1 MESHPENEGN
11 VGYAQES
18 LDLPSSADG
27 PTSYPSALPRQITGT
42 TNTSTARSLAASRRS
57 RWGCNTCRKRKVKC
71 DEGRP
76 ICGHCIRL
84 NLVCDYVPSTPG
96 PREFTPR
103 RQQKSRRESGP
114 AQQRSSPIQR
124 VSPSRGLSSPW
135 ANSQEQ
141 PSPAVGI
148 PCGVN
153 TSRAESV
160 VFDTAV
166 PTSIMPN
173 INSDKQVIDPF
184 MQLSGPDAWELELLG
199 EDSLWANLP
208 IFANFMSVQ
217 GSEPYEYVFLCV
229 LR

>member
-1 MESHPENEGN
+1 
-11 VGYAQES
+11 V
-18 LDLPSSADG
+18 PSSANC
-27 PTSYPSALPRQITGT
+27 PTSYPSASPRQITGA
-42 TNTSTARSLAASRRS
+42 TNTSTSRSLAASKRS

-84 NLVCDYVPSTPG
+84 NLVCDYDPSAAG
-96 PREFTPR
+96 PREYTPR
-103 RQQKSRRESGP
+103 RQQKPRRESGP

-124 VSPSRGLSSPW
+124 VSPSGGFSSPW
-135 ANSQEQ
+135 ANNREQLSQ
-141 PSPAVGI
+141 AVGI

-173 INSDKQVIDPF
+173 INSDEQVSDPL

-208 IFANFMSVQ
+208 IFANFMSVKDL
-217 GSEPYEYVFLCV
+217 EPYGYVFLCV
-229 LR
+229 LKCLPPR